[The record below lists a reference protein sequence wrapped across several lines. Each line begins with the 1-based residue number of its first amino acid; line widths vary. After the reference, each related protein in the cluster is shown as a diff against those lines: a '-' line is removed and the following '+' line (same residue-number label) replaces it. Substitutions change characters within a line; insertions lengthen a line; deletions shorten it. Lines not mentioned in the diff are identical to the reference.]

1 MTPGDFER
9 RAFRLWDVHN
19 VSDHWETSML
29 SQIGYFQFFIE
40 LDNILGRKSNILREI
55 FSKKFFFIKKE
66 EISVSVS

>member
-1 MTPGDFER
+1 
-9 RAFRLWDVHN
+9 
-19 VSDHWETSML
+19 ML